1 MKLKNK
7 DFKEAQ
13 REVDKIFSKY
23 SKLIVEELSNE
34 IPKGSTLTSV
44 NGMCWLKDSNGK
56 IIGYGNSHGH
66 SLLILQEKWTKYQN
80 YNTKL
85 ILKVALTPIL

>member
-34 IPKGSTLTSV
+34 IPKGSTLISV
-44 NGMCWLKDSNGK
+44 NGMCW
-56 IIGYGNSHGH
+56 
-66 SLLILQEKWTKYQN
+66 
-80 YNTKL
+80 
-85 ILKVALTPIL
+85 